1 MLTIGTLAATL
12 ATSDFT
18 AAATSY
24 SAPRVKYSFTFTGD
38 GDSHQAPVSG
48 CFEQDNGCRSCLQ
61 VHRLASLRMPLSR
74 PAPHH
79 TPLLSA
85 SLPFSHIVV
94 VELPSGQELRL
105 QPHCRDWLHW
115 KEAHVLVLPSWA
127 HSVHLRKLQDRDQR
141 HDVRPLHQR
150 KLRLVHRQRHLRV
163 LRESGL
169 HQRYTYRELKKRQ
182 RT

>member
-61 VHRLASLRMPLSR
+61 VHRLASLRMPLS
-74 PAPHH
+74 HVQH
-79 TPLLSA
+79 LTTLLS
-85 SLPFSHIVV
+85 SL
-94 VELPSGQELRL
+94 LPS
-105 QPHCRDWLHW
+105 
-115 KEAHVLVLPSWA
+115 PSRTQSWWNFPPDKSYVYNPIVA
-127 HSVHLRKLQDRDQR
+127 TGCTGKKRTCSFC
-141 HDVRPLHQR
+141 PP
-150 KLRLVHRQRHLRV
+150 
-163 LRESGL
+163 GL
-169 HQRYTYRELKKRQ
+169 TLYTYGSCKIVTNATTCDHSTNGNCDWCTVNATSGCYAKADCTNGTRIAN
-182 RT
+182 